1 MNCNIFGVNEDDL
14 HDRSNKSASCRDK
27 KTHSPTTSAVALPE
41 DGKIEHSSPKAGAM
55 DDDTNRAAEGG
66 DVNAQIELAC
76 SSLKA
81 DGKPSDYA
89 EAFRSYRKAADLGN
103 CHAQFSVGF
112 MFLEG
117 LGVPCDY
124 KEAFKW
130 FSLAAKQGDTSAQ
143 ANLGWL
149 FENGVGVPQNDAEA
163 VRWYRE
169 AALNE
174 DPYAALSLG
183 LMYSRGCGLPQD
195 PYAAY
200 IWISIA
206 AWNGVPEA
214 EDEQEKLEKTMTP
227 DQISMAWRRARACI
241 SSGYK
246 DCACI

>member
-1 MNCNIFGVNEDDL
+1 MNVVL
-14 HDRSNKSASCRDK
+14 SNRNHAARQFSEIGSSPSCDAVDMALD
-27 KTHSPTTSAVALPE
+27 HSAVDLSVGDE
-41 DGKIEHSSPKAGAM
+41 
-55 DDDTNRAAEGG
+55 TNRWTPAAVEMPDNLYFAAEGG
-66 DVNAQIELAC
+66 DVNAQLKLAC
-76 SSLKA
+76 LCL
-81 DGKPSDYA
+81 DGNGERDYA
-89 EAFRSYRKAADLGN
+89 EAFRWYQKAADLDN
-103 CHAQFSVGF
+103 REAQFGIGF
-112 MFLEG
+112 MYLEG

-124 KEAFKW
+124 KDAFRW
-130 FSLAAKQGDTSAQ
+130 FSLAAEKGEASAQ

-149 FENGVGVPQNDAEA
+149 FEKGFGVHQNDTEA

-214 EDEQEKLEKTMTP
+214 EDEQEKLEQTMTP
-227 DQISMAWRRARACI
+227 DQISMAWRRAKACI